1 MREGLGLGRRS
12 TWEIQAQLASGELM
26 TVLDEYALLQYD
38 IMAVYAQQRH
48 LPAKVRFFIDA
59 LKSIYAQPGYWTQT
73 T

>member
-1 MREGLGLGRRS
+1 
-12 TWEIQAQLASGELM
+12 
-26 TVLDEYALLQYD
+26 
-38 IMAVYAQQRH
+38 MAVYAQQRH